1 MSRARNIKPGFF
13 TNEDL
18 VELPF
23 ETRLLFIG
31 LWTLA
36 DREGR
41 LEDRPKRI
49 KMAIFPADMV
59 DVDASLHDLHAS
71 GFILRYTGKGIR
83 CIQIVNFAKHQ
94 NPHHREAASSLPGPD
109 AQDEPET
116 SPGPAQGQP
125 DASRAD
131 SLIPDSLIPDN
142 SHSVGE
148 KPTPARKRARE
159 AAAPPS
165 PELPPGLLTDT
176 WKAFRDHRQ
185 RLRAPLTFR
194 AEKLLLAK
202 LTTLCADG
210 ADPNALVDR
219 SIEHGW
225 KGLFPLNG
233 SRADPADGIRQ
244 WLEHSTA
251 LEGEFTHD
259 A

>member
-13 TNEDL
+13 ANEDL

-49 KMAIFPADMV
+49 KMAIFPADSV
-59 DVDASLHDLHAS
+59 DVDASLNALQAS
-71 GFILRYTGKGIR
+71 GFIRRYEAEGIP
-83 CIQIVNFAKHQ
+83 CIQILTFTKHQ
-94 NPHHREAASSLPGPD
+94 NPHCNEAPSKLPAPCEHSTSTVQ
-109 AQDEPET
+109 APEQHGDT
-116 SPGPAQGQP
+116 P
-125 DASRAD
+125 AD
-131 SLIPDSLIPDN
+131 SLILCISDPLNPEN

-148 KPTPARKRARE
+148 KPTPARKRARA

-165 PELPPGLLTDT
+165 VELPPGLLPET

-185 RLRAPLTFR
+185 RLRAPLTAR
-194 AEKLLLAK
+194 AEKLLLTK
-202 LTTLCADG
+202 LAGLCADG
-210 ADPNALVDR
+210 SDPNALVDR

-225 KGLFPLNG
+225 RGLFPLNG
-233 SRADPADGIRQ
+233 SRGDAADGIRQ
-244 WLEHSTA
+244 WLEQSTV
-251 LEGEFTHD
+251 LEGEFSHD